1 MVALKP
7 IEELK
12 RKRDQL
18 LKTQED
24 LIQILKTKHKDAYD
38 WMKENNISLLDLKVY
53 SVSLATA
60 LVVGMASANQPVQVL
75 PQLEQLVNV
84 IETDELRGK
93 TEEQKAELVWKRY
106 GHVIER
112 NAKKYNL
119 DSKLIFVTVMIES
132 GGDTYAIRHEP
143 RIGDASYG
151 LGQILY
157 GTARGLGFEGS
168 PQDLYDPEVNIELIA
183 RYHRRNQD
191 VYGGDLTPE
200 QLTTAYNSGSPY
212 NSPLPG
218 HLTKFSNWYGKAGSF
233 IG

>member
-12 RKRDQL
+12 RRRDQL
-18 LKTQED
+18 LKQQEE
-24 LIQILKTKHKDAYD
+24 LINIFKTKHRDAYD
-38 WMKENNISLLDLKVY
+38 WMKENNISLLDLKIY

-60 LVVGMASANQPVQVL
+60 LVVAISAATTPLRVS
-75 PQLEQLVNV
+75 PQLEQLVSV
-84 IETDELRGK
+84 IQVDELKDK
-93 TEEQKAELVWKRY
+93 TEEQKAGLVWQRY
-106 GHVIER
+106 GHVIQR
-112 NAKKYNL
+112 SARKYNL
-119 DSKLIFVTVMIES
+119 DPKLIFATVMLES
-132 GGDTYAIRHEP
+132 GGNTYAIRQEP
-143 RIGDASYG
+143 SIGDASYG

-183 RYHRRNQD
+183 RYHKRNLD
-191 VYGGDLTPE
+191 VYGNNLTPQ

-218 HLTKFSNWYGKAGSF
+218 HLTKFNNWYGKVNNF